1 MKKSCTSGRHSGR
14 LKPNGSFPRVVHCGL
29 CRQDQLN
36 LPIWAVSAREVHS
49 PLSVALKTSHS
60 FIRSSAHSSNS
71 RTGNHTLDVP
81 CASHGVR
88 AQGTAGR
95 WRPTTCS
102 PGLGFR
108 QGDRRGGA
116 RVCTGPSRGV
126 ATVPKRM
133 TYSDCNHKGIYMSQ

>member
-95 WRPTTCS
+95 WRPTTLL
-102 PGLGFR
+102 PGTRVPTGG
-108 QGDRRGGA
+108 QTRRSA
-116 RVCTGPSRGV
+116 RVHGAISGG
-126 ATVPKRM
+126 
-133 TYSDCNHKGIYMSQ
+133 SDCSEENDLQ